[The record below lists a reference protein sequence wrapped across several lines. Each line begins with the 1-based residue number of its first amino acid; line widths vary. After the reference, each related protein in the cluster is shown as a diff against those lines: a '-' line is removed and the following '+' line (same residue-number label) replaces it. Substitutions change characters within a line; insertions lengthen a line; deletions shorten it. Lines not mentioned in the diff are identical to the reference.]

1 MHYRANPGRGGIL
14 GFPPMISQLVLINV
28 VVFLLQPLI
37 PEGMLYRIP
46 FGPLVSGVPNGFAL
60 VPSQVL
66 NGMVWEL
73 FTYMF
78 LHGGFMHV
86 LLNMFYLVMFGSELE
101 RWWGSRDF
109 FKYYTITGVGAGI
122 AQVVTSYAFGSN
134 PNIPTIGAS
143 GAIFG
148 VLIAYGMAFP
158 TRKILLWFIIPVSAR
173 TLVALAAL
181 FELYMTVEYR
191 GGDGVAR
198 FAHLGGM
205 LVGYVYLKQE
215 TLLLQFRRLL
225 GQVRTTT
232 QHRPRPRGGAE
243 DPRFQAR
250 IDEIL
255 EKISR
260 EGMGSLSEEEK
271 RLLRESAE
279 RARRRQ
285 QGHDA

>member
-1 MHYRANPGRGGIL
+1 
-14 GFPPMISQLVLINV
+14 MISQLVLINV
-28 VVFLLQPLI
+28 AVFLLQQLI
-37 PEGMLYRIP
+37 PEGMLYRLP
-46 FGPLVSGVPNGFAL
+46 FGPAVSGVPNGFAL

-66 NGMVWEL
+66 TKGMVWEL

-78 LHGGFMHV
+78 LHGGFMHI
-86 LLNMFYLVMFGSELE
+86 LLNMFYLIMFGSELE

-109 FKYYTITGVGAGI
+109 FKYYTITGVGAGVI
-122 AQVVTSYAFGSN
+122 HVLTSYIFGSN

-148 VLIAYGMAFP
+148 VLIAYGLAFP
-158 TRKILLWFIIPVSAR
+158 NRKILLWFIIPVSAR

-205 LVGYVYLKQE
+205 LVGYIYLKQE
-215 TLLLQFRRLL
+215 TLGWRIRRFL
-225 GQVRTTT
+225 GRVRSA
-232 QHRPRPRGGAE
+232 QQRPRHRSGTD

-260 EGMGSLSEEEK
+260 EGMGSLTDEEK

>member
-1 MHYRANPGRGGIL
+1 
-14 GFPPMISQLVLINV
+14 MISQLVLINV

-46 FGPLVSGVPNGFAL
+46 FGPAVSGIPNGFAL
-60 VPSQVL
+60 VPGQVL
-66 NGMVWEL
+66 TKGMVWEL

-122 AQVVTSYAFGSN
+122 IHVLTTYIFGGN
-134 PNIPTIGAS
+134 PYVPTIGAS

-148 VLIAYGMAFP
+148 VLIAYGLAFP
-158 TRKILLWFIIPVSAR
+158 QRKILLWFVIPVSAR

-205 LVGYVYLKQE
+205 LVGYVYLRQE
-215 TLLLQFRRLL
+215 ALIWRAKRAL
-225 GQVRTTT
+225 GRMRTAY
-232 QHRPRPRGGAE
+232 HPPRGRGGA
-243 DPRFQAR
+243 DDATFQAR

-260 EGMGSLSEEEK
+260 EGMGSLTEEEK

-285 QGHDA
+285 QGHDG